1 MIQSP
6 GTSTVAEVTLDQVA
20 LGQADLDQADLDQA
34 ALDQAA
40 LDNLRAI
47 GRPGM
52 PSVLG
57 RVIETYLRL
66 APTLLQQLR
75 DAILVQP
82 DPDALRHAAHSLKS
96 SSANLGALSL
106 AALCRDLEFLGRDGT
121 TAGAD
126 ALLARIEVLFP
137 RVCEQLARE
146 LDKLAA

>member
-1 MIQSP
+1 MSQVP
-6 GTSTVAEVTLDQVA
+6 PTADTVDVT
-20 LGQADLDQADLDQA
+20 
-34 ALDQAA
+34 LDQAA

-66 APTLLQQLR
+66 APGLLQQLR
-75 DAILVQP
+75 DAIRGGA

-96 SSANLGALSL
+96 SSANLGALGL
-106 AALCRDLEFLGRDGT
+106 AALCKDLEFLGRNGT

-126 ALLARIEVLFP
+126 ALLGRVEALFP
-137 RVCEQLARE
+137 RVCEQLTRE
-146 LDKLAA
+146 LEKLTATASVG